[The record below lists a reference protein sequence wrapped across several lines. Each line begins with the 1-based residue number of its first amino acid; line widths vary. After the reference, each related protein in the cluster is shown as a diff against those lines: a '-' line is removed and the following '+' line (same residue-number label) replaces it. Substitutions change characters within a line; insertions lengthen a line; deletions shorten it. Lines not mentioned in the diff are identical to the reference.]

1 LKIAQIGEE
10 DGCLNYIIERY
21 SLGFQNGCNV
31 IEHAPGLGGGVA
43 GDNLTGFWIERD
55 LTRAIDCRS
64 NTHRLRVG
72 ADGGRRLARGNDL
85 LHAASLA
92 GTHGM
97 TNGGISSIL
106 NSDMVSWILKKI
118 LGSKNQRELKRLMP
132 IVRRINEFDEQLK
145 SLSDDALRA
154 KTAVWKEELAKIP
167 DLEDQWRKL
176 DEILP
181 EAFAVVRNAARRLKD
196 RQGSFTVCDQ
206 PMTWDMVHFDV
217 QLLGGIILHR
227 GRIAEMATG
236 EGKTLVATLP
246 LYLNALTGRG
256 AHLVTVN
263 DYLARR
269 DAEWMG
275 QLYDFLGLT
284 VGCIQHDQEPDVR
297 REQYGMD
304 ITYGTNSEFGFDY
317 LRDNGMATTREQQV
331 QRGYHYAI
339 VDEVDSILIDEA
351 RTPLIISGPA
361 TISTHQYDKWKP
373 LIEQLVR
380 KQNMLCNRLA
390 SEAIEKFEQG
400 DVEKGGLLMFRVKLG
415 QPRNKQLLRLMEDP
429 EKRRAIDK
437 AELSFYQDTRKEE
450 LFALKE
456 ELFFTIDEKSNE
468 ADLSEQGRNFLN
480 PDDPNAFVLPDLIN
494 EFTEIDLNPDLSDE
508 EKERAK
514 TERQQI
520 CDAQAE
526 RIHNISQL
534 LRAYCLFEKDVQYV
548 IEENKVVIVDEFTG
562 RKMPG
567 RRWSDGLHQAV
578 EAKEGVQIDR
588 ETQTLAT
595 ITIQNYF
602 RLYQKL
608 AGMTGTAETEAAEFH
623 DIYKL
628 DVNVIPTNRPV
639 ARKDYNDRIYKTR
652 REKYN
657 SVINEIRE
665 CHNKQQPVLVGTVS
679 VEASELLGR
688 MLKREK
694 IPHNVLNAK
703 FHMQEA
709 EIVARA
715 GQPGTVTIS
724 TNMAGRGTDIK
735 LGERVPESG
744 GLMVIGTERHEARRI
759 DRQLRGRCARQ
770 GDPGSSRFYVSFEDD
785 LMRNFGAADRMTK
798 IMERFGLEEGQELEH
813 RWLNKSVETAQKRVE
828 QRNYLIRKRTLDF
841 DDVMN
846 NQREVVYTYRNETID
861 SEEPRVLIYEVIDE
875 AVPAKV
881 KEYLDVDE
889 PNYAGLIHWVNTTFP
904 LGLTKEKAQ
913 FETRTVEDNARFLI
927 EKIKN
932 AYERKSSHEET
943 TAVKSLERYIILNA
957 IDRLWQEHLYA
968 MDALRE
974 GVYLRGYAQKDPL
987 IEYKTEAYDMFVE
1000 LMANIKNEVL
1010 NNLFRSTS
1018 NLQAFENFLATLP
1031 QFLLREHAPTA
1042 PTADA
1047 LARGRQLQPV
1057 GATAAVGGEGDGA
1070 GEMTLDL
1077 PIRRSIPKVGRNEP
1091 CPCGSGKKY
1100 KNCCGRVA

>member
-1 LKIAQIGEE
+1 M
-10 DGCLNYIIERY
+10 
-21 SLGFQNGCNV
+21 
-31 IEHAPGLGGGVA
+31 
-43 GDNLTGFWIERD
+43 
-55 LTRAIDCRS
+55 
-64 NTHRLRVG
+64 VG
-72 ADGGRRLARGNDL
+72 
-85 LHAASLA
+85 
-92 GTHGM
+92 
-97 TNGGISSIL
+97 
-106 NSDMVSWILKKI
+106 WILKKI
-118 LGSKNQRELKRLMP
+118 LGSKNQREIRRMTP
-132 IVRRINEFDEQLK
+132 MVRQINELEQQFQ
-145 SLSDDALRA
+145 SFSDDELRGM
-154 KTAVWKEELAKIP
+154 TASWAEEISKIP
-167 DLEDQWRKL
+167 DLQEQWKKL

-181 EAFAVVRNAARRLKD
+181 EAFALVKNAARRLMD
-196 RQGSFTVCDQ
+196 RGHTFTVCDQ
-206 PMTWDMVHFDV
+206 PMVWDMVHFDV
-217 QLLGGIILHR
+217 QLIGGMVLHR
-227 GRIAEMATG
+227 GKISEMATG

-275 QLYDFLGLT
+275 QLYNFLGLT
-284 VGCIQHDQEPDVR
+284 VGCIQHDQEPSVR
-297 REQYGMD
+297 RQQYACD

-331 QRGYHYAI
+331 QRGYNYAI

-373 LIEQLVR
+373 LVEQLVR
-380 KQNMLCNRLA
+380 KETMLCNRIA
-390 SEAIEKFEQG
+390 TDAKEAFDAGNLEE
-400 DVEKGGLLMFRVKLG
+400 GGLLMFKVKLG
-415 QPRNKQLLRLMEDP
+415 QPRNKQLLRMMEDP
-429 EKRRAIDK
+429 EKRKAIDK
-437 AELSFYQDTRKEE
+437 AELSFYGDTRKEE

-456 ELFFTIDEKSNE
+456 ELFFTIDEKSQE
-468 ADLSEQGRNFLN
+468 ADLSEQGRSFMN
-480 PDDPNAFVLPDLIN
+480 PDDPNAFVLPDLIS
-494 EFTEIDLNPDLSDE
+494 EFTEIDLDQALGSEDK
-508 EKERAK
+508 EKQK
-514 TERQQI
+514 TQRQQH

-548 IEENKVVIVDEFTG
+548 VEENKVVIVDEYTG

-608 AGMTGTAETEAAEFH
+608 AGMTGTAETEANEFH

-628 DVNVIPTNRPV
+628 DVAVIPTNRPV
-639 ARKDYNDRIYKTR
+639 ARKDSNDRIYKTR

-657 SVINEIRE
+657 AVINEIKE
-665 CHNKQQPVLVGTVS
+665 CHARAQPVLVGTVS
-679 VEASELLGR
+679 VEASELLSR

-735 LGERVPESG
+735 LGPGVTELG
-744 GLMVIGTERHEARRI
+744 GLMVVGTERHEARRI

-770 GDPGSSRFYVSFEDD
+770 GDPGASRFFVSFEDD

-813 RWLNKSVETAQKRVE
+813 RWLNKSVETAQKREE

-846 NQREVVYTYRNETID
+846 MQREVVYTWRNEVID
-861 SEEPRVLIYEVIDE
+861 SEEPRTHIYEVIDE
-875 AVPAKV
+875 TVPARV
-881 KEYLDVDE
+881 KEYLTGEE
-889 PNYAGLIHWVNTTFP
+889 PNYTGLIHWVNTTFP
-904 LGLTKEKAQ
+904 LGLTKEKAE
-913 FETRTVEDNARFLI
+913 FETRNAEENTKFLI

-932 AYERKSSHEET
+932 AYERKSSHEEP

-987 IEYKTEAYDMFVE
+987 IEYKTEAYEMFVD

-1010 NNLFRSTS
+1010 HNLFRSTS
-1018 NLQAFENFLATLP
+1018 NLQAFETFLSTLP
-1031 QFLLREHAPTA
+1031 QFLMREQAPTA
-1042 PTADA
+1042 PTAA
-1047 LARGRQLQPV
+1047 GPVPGRRPERVGSPVSGNGELADEN
-1057 GATAAVGGEGDGA
+1057 GAEVK
-1070 GEMTLDL
+1070 LDL
-1077 PIRRSIPKVGRNEP
+1077 APVRRELPKVGRNEP

-1100 KNCCGRVA
+1100 KNCCGRTA

>member
-1 LKIAQIGEE
+1 M
-10 DGCLNYIIERY
+10 
-21 SLGFQNGCNV
+21 
-31 IEHAPGLGGGVA
+31 
-43 GDNLTGFWIERD
+43 
-55 LTRAIDCRS
+55 
-64 NTHRLRVG
+64 VG
-72 ADGGRRLARGNDL
+72 
-85 LHAASLA
+85 
-92 GTHGM
+92 
-97 TNGGISSIL
+97 
-106 NSDMVSWILKKI
+106 WILKKI
-118 LGSKNQRELKRLMP
+118 VGSKNQRELRRLAP
-132 IVRRINEFDEQLK
+132 VVRRINEFDEQFK

-154 KTAVWKEELAKIP
+154 KTAGWKDELSKISDP
-167 DLEDQWRKL
+167 DEQWNRL
-176 DEILP
+176 NEILP
-181 EAFAVVRNAARRLKD
+181 EAFAVVKNAARRLKE
-196 RQGSFTVCDQ
+196 RRHSFNVVEQ

-217 QLLGGIILHR
+217 QLVGGMVLHR

-256 AHLVTVN
+256 SHLVTVN

-275 QLYDFLGLT
+275 ALYNFLGLT

-297 REQYGMD
+297 RQQYACD

-380 KQNMLCNRLA
+380 KQTMLCNRVA
-390 SEAIEKFEQG
+390 SEATEKFEQG
-400 DVEKGGLLMFRVKLG
+400 DIETAGRLMFKVKLG
-415 QPRNKQLLRLMEDP
+415 QPRNKQLLRMMEDP
-429 EKRRAIDK
+429 DKRRAIDK
-437 AELSFYQDTRKEE
+437 AELSFYTDTRKEE
-450 LFALKE
+450 LFLLKE

-468 ADLSEQGRNFLN
+468 SDLSEQGRSFLN
-480 PDDPNAFVLPDLIN
+480 PDDPNAFVLPDLIS
-494 EFTEIDLNPDLSDE
+494 EFTEIDLDPNLPDE
-508 EKERAK
+508 EKDKKK
-514 TERQQI
+514 TERQQH
-520 CDAQAE
+520 CDEQAE
-526 RIHNISQL
+526 RIHNISNL
-534 LRAYCLFEKDVQYV
+534 LRAYCVFDKDVQYV
-548 IEENKVVIVDEFTG
+548 VEENKVVIVDEFTG

-639 ARKDYNDRIYKTR
+639 ARKDHNDRIYKTR

-657 SVINEIRE
+657 AVINEIRD
-665 CHNKQQPVLVGTVS
+665 HHTKQQPVLVGTVS
-679 VEASELLGR
+679 VEASELLSR

-709 EIVARA
+709 EIVMRA

-735 LGERVPESG
+735 LGPGVPENG
-744 GLMVIGTERHEARRI
+744 GLFVLGTERHEARRI

-770 GDPGSSRFYVSFEDD
+770 GDPGGSRFYVSFEDD

-846 NQREVVYTYRNETID
+846 MQREVVYTYRNEVID
-861 SEEPRVLIYEVIDE
+861 SEEPRTLIYEVIDE
-875 AVPAKV
+875 AVPAKL
-881 KEYLDVDE
+881 KEYLEGDE
-889 PNYAGLIHWVNTTFP
+889 PNYSGLIHWVNTTFP

-913 FETRTVEDNARFLI
+913 FETRNVDENSQFLI
-927 EKIKN
+927 GKIKE
-932 AYERKSSHEET
+932 AYERKSSHEEP
-943 TAVKSLERYIILNA
+943 TAVNSLERYIILNA

-987 IEYKTEAYDMFVE
+987 IEYKTEAYDMFVD

-1010 NNLFRSTS
+1010 HNLFRSTS
-1018 NLQAFENFLATLP
+1018 NLQAFENFLASLP
-1031 QFLLREHAPTA
+1031 QFLLREDAPTA
-1042 PTADA
+1042 PTANA
-1047 LARGRQLQPV
+1047 PVRARQPQPV
-1057 GATAAVGGEGDGA
+1057 GAMAGVAMDGDGA
-1070 GEMTLDL
+1070 GEGSIDL
-1077 PIRRSIPKVGRNEP
+1077 PVRRSLPKVGRNEP

-1100 KNCCGRVA
+1100 KNCCGRTA

>member
-1 LKIAQIGEE
+1 
-10 DGCLNYIIERY
+10 
-21 SLGFQNGCNV
+21 
-31 IEHAPGLGGGVA
+31 
-43 GDNLTGFWIERD
+43 
-55 LTRAIDCRS
+55 
-64 NTHRLRVG
+64 
-72 ADGGRRLARGNDL
+72 
-85 LHAASLA
+85 
-92 GTHGM
+92 
-97 TNGGISSIL
+97 
-106 NSDMVSWILKKI
+106 MVSWILKKI
-118 LGSKNQRELKRLMP
+118 LGSKNQREIRRLHP
-132 IVRRINEFDEQLK
+132 IVRSINAFDEEFK
-145 SLSDDALRA
+145 ALSDDDLRA
-154 KTAVWKEELAKIP
+154 KTAAWNAELSAI
-167 DLEDQWRKL
+167 EDPAALAGRL

-181 EAFAVVRNAARRLKD
+181 EAFAVVKNAARRLTE
-196 RQGSFTVCDQ
+196 RQETFTVCDQ
-206 PMTWDMVHFDV
+206 PMTWNMVHFDV
-217 QLLGGIILHR
+217 QLIGGIVLHR

-246 LYLNALTGRG
+246 LYLNALAGRG

-275 QLYDFLGLT
+275 ALYSFLGLSC
-284 VGCIQHDQEPDVR
+284 GCIQHDQPPDLR
-297 REQYGMD
+297 REQYAMD

-361 TISTHQYDKWKP
+361 TVSTHQYDRLKP
-373 LIEQLVR
+373 LVDQLVK

-390 SEAIEKFEQG
+390 SEAKEAF
-400 DVEKGGLLMFRVKLG
+400 EKGDSETGGVLMFKVKLG
-415 QPRNKQLLRLMEDP
+415 QPRNKQLLRMMEDP
-429 EKRRAIDK
+429 EKRKAIDK

-456 ELFFTIDEKSNE
+456 ELFFTMDEKSHE
-468 ADLSEQGRNFLN
+468 ADLSEKGRAFLN
-480 PDDPNAFVLPDLIN
+480 PDDPNSFVLPDLIS
-494 EFTEIDLNPDLSDE
+494 EFTDIDLNRTLSDE
-508 EKERAK
+508 EKDRMKNA
-514 TERQQI
+514 RQEQ
-520 CDAQAE
+520 CDKQAE
-526 RIHNISQL
+526 QIHNISQL
-534 LRAYCLFEKDVQYV
+534 LRAYCLFEKDVAYV
-548 IEENKVVIVDEFTG
+548 VEENKVVIVDEYTG

-602 RLYQKL
+602 RLYHKL
-608 AGMTGTAETEAAEFH
+608 AGMTGTAETEANEFH

-628 DVNVIPTNRPV
+628 DVAVIPTNRPV
-639 ARKDYNDRIYKTR
+639 ARTDANDRIYKTR

-657 SVINEIRE
+657 AVINEIKER
-665 CHNKQQPVLVGTVS
+665 HAVSQPVLVGTVS
-679 VEASELLGR
+679 VEASELLSR

-703 FHMQEA
+703 YHRQEA
-709 EIVARA
+709 EIVQRA

-735 LGERVPESG
+735 LGPGVPEKG
-744 GLMVIGTERHEARRI
+744 GLYVIGTERHESRRI

-770 GDPGSSRFYVSFEDD
+770 GDPGGTRFYVSFEDD

-813 RWLNKSVETAQKRVE
+813 RWLNRSVETAQKRVE
-828 QRNYLIRKRTLDF
+828 QRNYLARKRTLDF

-846 NQREVVYTYRNETID
+846 NQREVVYTYRNEVID
-861 SEEPRVLIYEVIDE
+861 TEDPHKLVYEVIDE

-881 KEYLDVDE
+881 QEYLGTGAPSEE
-889 PNYAGLIHWVNTTFP
+889 PNYAGLLHWINTTFP

-913 FETRTVEDNARFLI
+913 FDTRTPAENAQFLI
-927 EKIKN
+927 GKIKE
-932 AYERKSSHEET
+932 AYERKSSHEEPA
-943 TAVKSLERYIILNA
+943 AVKSLERYIILNA

-987 IEYKTEAYDMFVE
+987 IEYKTEAYEMFVD
-1000 LMANIKNEVL
+1000 LMASIKNEVL
-1010 NNLFRSTS
+1010 HNLFRSTS
-1018 NLQAFENFLATLP
+1018 NLQAFETFLSTLP
-1031 QFLLREHAPTA
+1031 QFLMREQAPTA
-1042 PTADA
+1042 PTANGPLPGRRPESIGA
-1047 LARGRQLQPV
+1047 PMGGNGEANENGAEVKLELAPV
-1057 GATAAVGGEGDGA
+1057 RR
-1070 GEMTLDL
+1070 EM
-1077 PIRRSIPKVGRNEP
+1077 PKVGRNEP

>member
-1 LKIAQIGEE
+1 
-10 DGCLNYIIERY
+10 
-21 SLGFQNGCNV
+21 
-31 IEHAPGLGGGVA
+31 
-43 GDNLTGFWIERD
+43 
-55 LTRAIDCRS
+55 
-64 NTHRLRVG
+64 
-72 ADGGRRLARGNDL
+72 
-85 LHAASLA
+85 
-92 GTHGM
+92 
-97 TNGGISSIL
+97 
-106 NSDMVSWILKKI
+106 MVSWILKKI
-118 LGSKNQRELKRLMP
+118 LGSKNQRELRRLAP
-132 IVRRINEFDEQLK
+132 LVRRINEFDEQFK
-145 SLSDDALRA
+145 SLSDDELRA
-154 KTAVWKEELAKIP
+154 KTAAWKEEVSNVP
-167 DLEDQWRKL
+167 ELEAQWKRL

-181 EAFAVVRNAARRLKD
+181 EAFAVVKNAARRLKD
-196 RQGSFTVCDQ
+196 RHHTFTVCDQ

-217 QLLGGIILHR
+217 QLLGGIVLHR

-275 QLYDFLGLT
+275 QLYAFLGLS

-297 REQYGMD
+297 RQQYACD

-351 RTPLIISGPA
+351 RTPLIISGPT

-380 KQNMLCNRLA
+380 KQTMLCNRLA
-390 SEAIEKFEQG
+390 AEAIERFEQG
-400 DVEKGGLLMFRVKLG
+400 DTETGGRLMFKVKLG
-415 QPRNKQLLRLMEDP
+415 QPRNKQLLRMMEDP

-450 LFALKE
+450 LFRLKE

-468 ADLSEQGRNFLN
+468 ADLSEQGRVFLN

-494 EFTEIDLNPDLSDE
+494 EFTEIDLDPSLPDE
-508 EKERAK
+508 EKDKKKA
-514 TERQQI
+514 ERQQH
-520 CDAQAE
+520 CDEQAE
-526 RIHNISQL
+526 RIHNISTL
-534 LRAYCLFEKDVQYV
+534 LRAYCVFEKDVQYV
-548 IEENKVVIVDEFTG
+548 VEENKVVIVDEFTG

-628 DVNVIPTNRPV
+628 DVNMIPTNRPV
-639 ARKDYNDRIYKTR
+639 RRTDHNDRIYKTR

-657 SVINEIRE
+657 AVIKEIKE
-665 CHNKQQPVLVGTVS
+665 AHAKTQPVLVGTVS
-679 VEASELLGR
+679 VEASELLSR

-735 LGERVPESG
+735 LGPGVPELG
-744 GLMVIGTERHEARRI
+744 GLHVLGTERHEARRI

-770 GDPGSSRFYVSFEDD
+770 GDPGSSHFFISLEDD
-785 LMRNFGAADRMTK
+785 LMRLFGSDRIVK
-798 IMERFGLEEGQELEH
+798 VMEKVGLEEGQELTH
-813 RWLNKSVETAQKRVE
+813 PLLNRSIETAQKRVE
-828 QRNYLIRKRTLDF
+828 QHNFQIRKRTLEY

-846 NQREVVYTYRNETID
+846 KQREVIYGFRNEIIHA
-861 SEEPRVLIYEVIDE
+861 E
-875 AVPAKV
+875 
-881 KEYLDVDE
+881 DV
-889 PNYAGLIHWVNTTFP
+889 
-904 LGLTKEKAQ
+904 Q
-913 FETRTVEDNARFLI
+913 
-927 EKIKN
+927 
-932 AYERKSSHEET
+932 
-943 TAVKSLERYIILNA
+943 
-957 IDRLWQEHLYA
+957 DRL
-968 MDALRE
+968 MDIME
-974 GVYLRGYAQKDPL
+974 EVVIQKVEEFSARD
-987 IEYKTEAYDMFVE
+987 TE
-1000 LMANIKNEVL
+1000 
-1010 NNLFRSTS
+1010 
-1018 NLQAFENFLATLP
+1018 
-1031 QFLLREHAPTA
+1031 
-1042 PTADA
+1042 
-1047 LARGRQLQPV
+1047 V
-1057 GATAAVGGEGDGA
+1057 GE
-1070 GEMTLDL
+1070 
-1077 PIRRSIPKVGRNEP
+1077 
-1091 CPCGSGKKY
+1091 
-1100 KNCCGRVA
+1100 

>member
-1 LKIAQIGEE
+1 M
-10 DGCLNYIIERY
+10 
-21 SLGFQNGCNV
+21 
-31 IEHAPGLGGGVA
+31 
-43 GDNLTGFWIERD
+43 
-55 LTRAIDCRS
+55 
-64 NTHRLRVG
+64 VG
-72 ADGGRRLARGNDL
+72 
-85 LHAASLA
+85 
-92 GTHGM
+92 
-97 TNGGISSIL
+97 
-106 NSDMVSWILKKI
+106 WILKKI
-118 LGSKNQRELKRLMP
+118 VGSKNQRELRRLAPM
-132 IVRRINEFDEQLK
+132 VRRINEFDEQFK

-154 KTAVWKEELAKIP
+154 KTAAWKDELAKISDP
-167 DLEDQWRKL
+167 EEQWNRL
-176 DEILP
+176 NEILP
-181 EAFAVVRNAARRLKD
+181 EAFATVKNAARRLKE
-196 RQGSFTVCDQ
+196 RRHSFSVVEQ

-217 QLLGGIILHR
+217 QLVGGMVLHR

-256 AHLVTVN
+256 THLVTVN

-275 QLYDFLGLT
+275 ALYNFLGLT

-297 REQYGMD
+297 RQQYACD

-380 KQNMLCNRLA
+380 K
-390 SEAIEKFEQG
+390 FEQG
-400 DVEKGGLLMFRVKLG
+400 DVETGGRFMFKVKLG
-415 QPRNKQLLRLMEDP
+415 QPRNKQLLRMMEDP
-429 EKRRAIDK
+429 DKRRAIDK
-437 AELSFYQDTRKEE
+437 AELSFYTDTRKEE

-468 ADLSEQGRNFLN
+468 ADLSEQGRAFLN
-480 PDDPNAFVLPDLIN
+480 PDDPNAFVLPDLIS
-494 EFTEIDLNPDLSDE
+494 EFTEIDLDETLSDE
-508 EKERAK
+508 EKDK
-514 TERQQI
+514 KKSERQQH
-520 CDAQAE
+520 CDEQAE
-526 RIHNISQL
+526 RIHNISNL
-534 LRAYCLFEKDVQYV
+534 LRAYCVFDKDVQYV
-548 IEENKVVIVDEFTG
+548 VEENKVVIVDEFTG

-639 ARKDYNDRIYKTR
+639 ARKDHNDRIYKTR

-657 SVINEIRE
+657 AVINEIRE
-665 CHNKQQPVLVGTVS
+665 HHTKQQPVLVGTVS
-679 VEASELLGR
+679 VEASELLSR

-709 EIVARA
+709 EIVMRA

-735 LGERVPESG
+735 LGPGVPELG
-744 GLMVIGTERHEARRI
+744 GLFVLGTERHEARRI

-770 GDPGSSRFYVSFEDD
+770 GDPGGSRFYVSFEDD

-846 NQREVVYTYRNETID
+846 MQREVVYTYRNEVID
-861 SEEPRVLIYEVIDE
+861 SEEPRKLIYEVIDE
-875 AVPAKV
+875 AVPAKL
-881 KEYLDVDE
+881 KEYLEVDE
-889 PNYAGLIHWVNTTFP
+889 PNYSGLIHWVNTTFP

-913 FETRTVEDNARFLI
+913 FDTRSVDENAQFLI
-927 EKIKN
+927 TRIKE
-932 AYERKSSHEET
+932 AYERKSSHEEP

-1010 NNLFRSTS
+1010 HNLFRSTS
-1018 NLQAFENFLATLP
+1018 NLQAFENFLASLP
-1031 QFLLREHAPTA
+1031 QFLLREDAPTA
-1042 PTADA
+1042 PTANA
-1047 LARGRQLQPV
+1047 PVRARQPQPV
-1057 GATAAVGGEGDGA
+1057 GAMAGVAMDGDGA
-1070 GEMTLDL
+1070 GEMSIDL
-1077 PIRRSIPKVGRNEP
+1077 PVRRSLPKVGRNEP

-1100 KNCCGRVA
+1100 KNCCGRTA

>member
-1 LKIAQIGEE
+1 M
-10 DGCLNYIIERY
+10 
-21 SLGFQNGCNV
+21 
-31 IEHAPGLGGGVA
+31 
-43 GDNLTGFWIERD
+43 
-55 LTRAIDCRS
+55 
-64 NTHRLRVG
+64 VG
-72 ADGGRRLARGNDL
+72 
-85 LHAASLA
+85 
-92 GTHGM
+92 
-97 TNGGISSIL
+97 
-106 NSDMVSWILKKI
+106 WILKKI
-118 LGSKNQRELKRLMP
+118 LGSKNQRELKRMAP
-132 IVRRINEFDEQLK
+132 TVRHINELEEKFQ
-145 SLSDDALRA
+145 SFTDDQLRA
-154 KTAVWKEELAKIP
+154 LTATWKEEFSKIT
-167 DLEDQWRKL
+167 DLEEQWKRL

-181 EAFAVVRNAARRLKD
+181 EAFAVVKNAARRLND
-196 RQGSFTVCDQ
+196 RKHSFTVCDQ
-206 PMTWDMVHFDV
+206 PMVWNMVHFDV
-217 QLLGGIILHR
+217 QLVGGMVLHR

-275 QLYDFLGLT
+275 QLYTFLGLT
-284 VGCIQHDQEPDVR
+284 VGCIQHDQTPDVR
-297 REQYGMD
+297 REQYAMD

-373 LIEQLVR
+373 LVEQLVR
-380 KQNMLCNRLA
+380 KQNMLCNRVA
-390 SEAIEKFEQG
+390 SEAKEAFDKNEVEQ
-400 DVEKGGLLMFRVKLG
+400 GGLLMFKVKLG
-415 QPRNKQLLRLMEDP
+415 QPRNKQLLRMMEDP

-468 ADLSEQGRNFLN
+468 SDLSEQGRAFLN
-480 PDDPNAFVLPDLIN
+480 PDDPNSFVLPDLIN
-494 EFTEIDLNPDLSDE
+494 EFTEIDLDPSLPPE
-508 EKERAK
+508 EKDRRK
-514 TERQQI
+514 SERQQH

-639 ARKDYNDRIYKTR
+639 ARKDHNDRIYKTR

-657 SVINEIRE
+657 SVINEIKE
-665 CHNKQQPVLVGTVS
+665 KHGKQQPVLVGTVS
-679 VEASELLGR
+679 VEASELLSR

-735 LGERVPESG
+735 LGEAVADRG
-744 GLMVIGTERHEARRI
+744 GLYVIGTERHESRRI

-770 GDPGSSRFYVSFEDD
+770 GDPGASRFYVSFEDD
-785 LMRNFGAADRMTK
+785 LMRNFGAADRMTR

-813 RWLNKSVETAQKRVE
+813 PWLNKSVETAQKRVE
-828 QRNYLIRKRTLDF
+828 QRNYLARKRTLDF

-846 NQREVVYTYRNETID
+846 NQREVVYGYRNEVID
-861 SEEPRVLIYEVIDE
+861 SEEPRALIYEVIDE
-875 AVPAKV
+875 AVPVKV
-881 KEYLDVDE
+881 KEYAEAEE
-889 PNYAGLIHWVNTTFP
+889 PNYQGLINWVNTTFP
-904 LGLTKEKAQ
+904 LGLTKEKSQ
-913 FETRTVEDNARFLI
+913 FETRTVEENTRFLV
-927 EKIKN
+927 EKIKD
-932 AYERKSSHEET
+932 AYERKSSHEEPS
-943 TAVKSLERYIILNA
+943 AVKSLERYIILNA

-1010 NNLFRSTS
+1010 HNLFRSTS

-1031 QFLLREHAPTA
+1031 QFLLREHAPTS
-1042 PTADA
+1042 PSTAA
-1047 LARGRQLQPV
+1047 SRARQPQPV
-1057 GATAAVGGEGDGA
+1057 GAVAAGGDNGDGA
-1070 GEMTLDL
+1070 GEVMLDL
-1077 PIRRSIPKVGRNEP
+1077 PVRRGLPKVGRNEP

>member
-1 LKIAQIGEE
+1 M
-10 DGCLNYIIERY
+10 
-21 SLGFQNGCNV
+21 
-31 IEHAPGLGGGVA
+31 
-43 GDNLTGFWIERD
+43 
-55 LTRAIDCRS
+55 
-64 NTHRLRVG
+64 VG
-72 ADGGRRLARGNDL
+72 
-85 LHAASLA
+85 
-92 GTHGM
+92 
-97 TNGGISSIL
+97 
-106 NSDMVSWILKKI
+106 WILKKI
-118 LGSKNQRELKRLMP
+118 VGSKNQRELRRLAPM
-132 IVRRINEFDEQLK
+132 VRRINEFDEQFK

-154 KTAVWKEELAKIP
+154 KTAAWKDELAKTSDP
-167 DLEDQWRKL
+167 EEQWRRL

-181 EAFAVVRNAARRLKD
+181 EAFAAVKNAARRLKE
-196 RQGSFTVCDQ
+196 RRHSFTVCDQ

-217 QLLGGIILHR
+217 QLVGGMVLHR

-236 EGKTLVATLP
+236 EGKTLVATLS

-275 QLYDFLGLT
+275 ALYNFLGLT

-297 REQYGMD
+297 RQQYACD

-400 DVEKGGLLMFRVKLG
+400 EVETGGRLMFKVKLG
-415 QPRNKQLLRLMEDP
+415 QPRNKQLLRMMEDP

-494 EFTEIDLNPDLSDE
+494 EFTEIDLDSSLPQE
-508 EKERAK
+508 EKDKKKA
-514 TERQQI
+514 ERQQH

-548 IEENKVVIVDEFTG
+548 IEDNKVVIVDEFTG

-639 ARKDYNDRIYKTR
+639 RRTDHNDRIYKTR

-657 SVINEIRE
+657 AVIKEIKGA
-665 CHNKQQPVLVGTVS
+665 HAKTQPVLVGSVS
-679 VEASELLGR
+679 VEASELISR

-715 GQPGTVTIS
+715 GQPGSVTIS

-735 LGERVPESG
+735 LGSG
-744 GLMVIGTERHEARRI
+744 VTELGGVMVIGTERHEARRI

-770 GDPGSSRFYVSFEDD
+770 GDPGASRFYVSFEDD
-785 LMRNFGAADRMTK
+785 LMRNFGAADRMTR

-846 NQREVVYTYRNETID
+846 MQREVVYTYRNETID
-861 SEEPRVLIYEVIDE
+861 SEEPRTLIYEVIDE

-881 KEYLDVDE
+881 KEYLAAERDEE
-889 PNYAGLIHWVNTTFP
+889 PNYTGLLHWVNTTFP

-913 FETRTVEDNARFLI
+913 FETRAVDENAQFLI
-927 EKIKN
+927 GKIKE
-932 AYERKSSHEET
+932 AYERKSSHEEA

-1031 QFLLREHAPTA
+1031 QFLMREHAPTA
-1042 PTADA
+1042 PTASADA
-1047 LARGRQLQPV
+1047 RMRQPV
-1057 GATAAVGGEGDGA
+1057 GAMAGVAAGDGDGA
-1070 GEMTLDL
+1070 GEVSIDL
-1077 PIRRSIPKVGRNEP
+1077 PVRRSIPKVGRNEP

-1100 KNCCGRVA
+1100 KNCCGRTA

>member
-1 LKIAQIGEE
+1 M
-10 DGCLNYIIERY
+10 
-21 SLGFQNGCNV
+21 
-31 IEHAPGLGGGVA
+31 
-43 GDNLTGFWIERD
+43 
-55 LTRAIDCRS
+55 
-64 NTHRLRVG
+64 VG
-72 ADGGRRLARGNDL
+72 
-85 LHAASLA
+85 
-92 GTHGM
+92 
-97 TNGGISSIL
+97 
-106 NSDMVSWILKKI
+106 WILKKI

-132 IVRRINEFDEQLK
+132 IVHRTNEFDERFK
-145 SLSDDALRA
+145 SLSDEALRA
-154 KTAVWKEELAKIP
+154 KTAIWKEELAQIP
-167 DLEDQWRKL
+167 ELEDQRKRL

-181 EAFAVVRNAARRLKD
+181 EAFAVVKNAARRLKD
-196 RQGSFTVCDQ
+196 RQDTFTVCDQ
-206 PMTWDMVHFDV
+206 PMKWDMVHFDV
-217 QLLGGIILHR
+217 QLLGGVVLHR

-256 AHLVTVN
+256 VHLVTVN

-275 QLYDFLGLT
+275 RLYDFLGLT
-284 VGCIQHDQEPDVR
+284 VGCIQHDQEPDFR
-297 REQYGMD
+297 REQYAMD

-331 QRGYHYAI
+331 QRGYYYAI

-351 RTPLIISGPA
+351 RTPLIVSGPA

-390 SEAIEKFEQG
+390 SEALEKFEQG
-400 DVEKGGLLMFRVKLG
+400 DVETGGRLMFKVKLG
-415 QPRNKQLLRLMEDP
+415 QPRNKQLLRMMEDP
-429 EKRRAIDK
+429 DKRRAVDK

-468 ADLSEQGRNFLN
+468 SDLSEQGRNFLN

-494 EFTEIDLNPDLSDE
+494 EFTEIDLDPSLSQE
-508 EKERAK
+508 EKDKRKA
-514 TERQQI
+514 ERQQH

-639 ARKDYNDRIYKTR
+639 ARKDHNDRIYKTR
-652 REKYN
+652 REKY
-657 SVINEIRE
+657 SAVINEIRD
-665 CHNKQQPVLVGTVS
+665 CHTREQPVLVGTVS
-679 VEASELLGR
+679 VEASELLSR

-709 EIVARA
+709 EIVSRA

-735 LGERVPESG
+735 LGASVADRG
-744 GLMVIGTERHEARRI
+744 GLFVIGTERHEARRI

-785 LMRNFGAADRMTK
+785 LMRNFGAADRMTR

-846 NQREVVYTYRNETID
+846 MQREVVYTYRNETIE
-861 SEEPRVLIYEVIDE
+861 SEEPRALIYEVIDE

-881 KEYLDVDE
+881 QEYLAAERDEE
-889 PNYAGLIHWVNTTFP
+889 PNYTGFLNWVNTTFP

-913 FETRTVEDNARFLI
+913 FETRTVDENAQFLI
-927 EKIKN
+927 GKIKD
-932 AYERKSSHEET
+932 AYERKSSHEEPA
-943 TAVKSLERYIILNA
+943 AVKSLERYIILNA

-1010 NNLFRSTS
+1010 HNLFRSTS

-1031 QFLLREHAPTA
+1031 QFLLREHAPAA
-1042 PTADA
+1042 PTANA
-1047 LARGRQLQPV
+1047 PARGRQLQPV
-1057 GATAAVGGEGDGA
+1057 GAMAAVAGDGDGA

>member
-1 LKIAQIGEE
+1 M
-10 DGCLNYIIERY
+10 
-21 SLGFQNGCNV
+21 
-31 IEHAPGLGGGVA
+31 
-43 GDNLTGFWIERD
+43 
-55 LTRAIDCRS
+55 
-64 NTHRLRVG
+64 VG
-72 ADGGRRLARGNDL
+72 
-85 LHAASLA
+85 
-92 GTHGM
+92 
-97 TNGGISSIL
+97 
-106 NSDMVSWILKKI
+106 WILRKI
-118 LGSKNQRELKRLMP
+118 VGSKNQREVKRLAP
-132 IVRRINEFDEQLK
+132 IVRHINEIEATLQNR
-145 SLSDDALRA
+145 SDDDLRNM
-154 KTAVWKEELAKIP
+154 TAAWKSELSNMTSPEE
-167 DLEDQWRKL
+167 QWKRL
-176 DEILP
+176 NEILP
-181 EAFAVVRNAARRLKD
+181 EAFAVVKNAARRLTE
-196 RQGSFTVCDQ
+196 RQVSFTVSEQ
-206 PMTWDMVHFDV
+206 PMSWNMIHFDV
-217 QLLGGIILHR
+217 QLVGGVVLHR

-269 DAEWMG
+269 DGEWMG
-275 QLYDFLGLT
+275 QLYQFLGLT
-284 VGCIQHDQEPDVR
+284 VGIIQHDQPPDVR
-297 REQYGMD
+297 RQQYAMD

-331 QRGYHYAI
+331 QRGYHFAI

-361 TISTHQYDKWKP
+361 TVSTHQYDKWKP
-373 LIEQLVR
+373 LVEQLVR
-380 KQNMLCNRLA
+380 KQTMLVNRLA
-390 SEAIEKFEQG
+390 GEAKDVFEAGKIE
-400 DVEKGGLLMFRVKLG
+400 DGGLLMFKVKLG
-415 QPRNKQLLRLMEDP
+415 QPRNKQLLRMMEDP

-437 AELSFYQDTRKEE
+437 AELQFYTDSRKED

-456 ELFFTIDEKSNE
+456 ELFFTIDEKSQE
-468 ADLSEQGRNFLN
+468 ADLSEQGRAFMN
-480 PDDPNAFVLPDLIN
+480 PDDPNAFVLPDLIL
-494 EFTEIDLNPDLSDE
+494 EFTEVDLDPNLSQDE
-508 EKERAK
+508 KDKQKAD
-514 TERQQI
+514 RQQH
-520 CDAQAE
+520 CDAQGE

-548 IEENKVVIVDEFTG
+548 IEENKVVIVDEYTG

-639 ARKDYNDRIYKTR
+639 ARKDHNDRIYKTR

-657 SVINEIRE
+657 AVINEIRDRHAKE
-665 CHNKQQPVLVGTVS
+665 QPILVGTVS
-679 VEASELLGR
+679 VEASELLSR

-703 FHMQEA
+703 FHEQEA

-735 LGERVPESG
+735 LGQTVPERG
-744 GLMVIGTERHEARRI
+744 GLYVIGTERHESRRI

-785 LMRNFGAADRMTK
+785 LMRNFGAADRMTR

-828 QRNYLIRKRTLDF
+828 QRNYLQRKRTLDF

-846 NQREVVYTYRNETID
+846 NQREVVYGYRNEVID
-861 SEEPRVLIYEVIDE
+861 SEEPRALIYEVINE

-881 KEYLDVDE
+881 GDLVDDTDIDYG
-889 PNYAGLIHWVNTTFP
+889 PLINWVNTTFP
-904 LGLTKEKAQ
+904 LGLTRERAA
-913 FETRTVEDNARFLI
+913 FETRSIDENAQFLSAR
-927 EKIKN
+927 IKET
-932 AYERKSSHEET
+932 YERKSSHEEP
-943 TAVKSLERYIILNA
+943 TAVRSLERYIILNA

-974 GVYLRGYAQKDPL
+974 GVYLRSYAQKDPL

-1010 NNLFRSTS
+1010 HNLFRSTS
-1018 NLQAFENFLATLP
+1018 NLKAFEDFLGSLP
-1031 QFLLREHAPTA
+1031 QFLQREHGP
-1042 PTADA
+1042 
-1047 LARGRQLQPV
+1047 
-1057 GATAAVGGEGDGA
+1057 ATATATPDQTPDGDDDKSGKIS
-1070 GEMTLDL
+1070 LDL
-1077 PIRRSIPKVGRNEP
+1077 PQRRAMPKVGRNEP

-1100 KNCCGRVA
+1100 KNCCGRKA

>member
-1 LKIAQIGEE
+1 M
-10 DGCLNYIIERY
+10 
-21 SLGFQNGCNV
+21 
-31 IEHAPGLGGGVA
+31 
-43 GDNLTGFWIERD
+43 
-55 LTRAIDCRS
+55 
-64 NTHRLRVG
+64 VG
-72 ADGGRRLARGNDL
+72 
-85 LHAASLA
+85 
-92 GTHGM
+92 
-97 TNGGISSIL
+97 
-106 NSDMVSWILKKI
+106 WILKKI
-118 LGSKNQRELKRLMP
+118 LGSKNQRELKRLAP
-132 IVRRINEFDEQLK
+132 NVRRINELDEQFK
-145 SLSDDALRA
+145 SLSDEDLRA
-154 KTAVWKEELAKIP
+154 KTAAWKEELAKIP
-167 DLEDQWRKL
+167 DVREQWRKL

-181 EAFAVVRNAARRLKD
+181 EAFAVVKNAARRLKE
-196 RQGSFTVCDQ
+196 RQHSFTVCDQ

-217 QLLGGIILHR
+217 QLLGGIVLHR

-246 LYLNALTGRG
+246 LYLNALSGRG

-269 DAEWMG
+269 DQEWMG
-275 QLYDFLGLT
+275 QLYTFLGLT
-284 VGCIQHDQEPDVR
+284 VGCIQHDQPPNER
-297 REQYGMD
+297 RQEYACD

-317 LRDNGMATTREQQV
+317 LRDNGMATTREQMV

-361 TISTHQYDKWKP
+361 TVSTHQYDKWKP

-390 SEAIEKFEQG
+390 SESLEKFEQNEIENAG
-400 DVEKGGLLMFRVKLG
+400 RLMFKVKLG
-415 QPRNKQLLRLMEDP
+415 QPRNKQLLRMMEDP

-437 AELSFYQDTRKEE
+437 AELSFYTDSRKDE

-456 ELFFTIDEKSNE
+456 ELYFTIDEKSNE
-468 ADLSEQGRNFLN
+468 SDLSEQGRSFLN
-480 PDDPNAFVLPDLIN
+480 PDDPNAFVLPDLIS
-494 EFTEIDLNPDLSDE
+494 EYTEIDLDTSLSDE
-508 EKERAK
+508 EKAK
-514 TERQQI
+514 RKSERQEH
-520 CDAQAE
+520 CDTGAE

-548 IEENKVVIVDEFTG
+548 VEDNKVVIVDEFTG

-628 DVNVIPTNRPV
+628 DVNTIPTNRPV
-639 ARKDYNDRIYKTR
+639 ARKDSNDHIYKTR

-657 SVINEIRE
+657 AVIAEIKE
-665 CHNKQQPVLVGTVS
+665 AHAKQQPVLVGTVS

-703 FHMQEA
+703 YHMQEA
-709 EIVARA
+709 DIVSRA

-735 LGERVPESG
+735 LGSGVPDLG
-744 GLMVIGTERHEARRI
+744 GLHVIGTERHEARRI

-813 RWLNKSVETAQKRVE
+813 PWLNKSVETAQKRVE
-828 QRNYLIRKRTLDF
+828 ERNYLIRKHTLDY

-846 NQREVVYTYRNETID
+846 NQREVIYAWRNDVID
-861 SEEPRVLIYEVIDE
+861 SEDPRTLIYEVIDE
-875 AVPAKV
+875 AVPEKV
-881 KEYLDVDE
+881 KEYIDIDE
-889 PNYAGLIHWVNTTFP
+889 PNYTGLMHWVNTTFP

-913 FETRTVEDNARFLI
+913 FETRDDEGNGKFLI
-927 EKIKN
+927 EKIKE
-932 AYERKSSHEET
+932 AYERKSSHEEP
-943 TAVKSLERYIILNA
+943 TAVKGLERYIMLNA

-968 MDALRE
+968 IDALRE
-974 GVYLRGYAQKDPL
+974 GVGMRGRTAQKDPL
-987 IEYKTEAYDMFVE
+987 IEYKLEAFEMFSD

-1010 NNLFRSTS
+1010 HNLFRSTS
-1018 NLQAFENFLATLP
+1018 NLQAFENFLASLP
-1031 QFLLREHAPTA
+1031 QFLMREQQPPGSNISGRARQPQPAHAMA
-1042 PTADA
+1042 A
-1047 LARGRQLQPV
+1047 
-1057 GATAAVGGEGDGA
+1057 GAGENGEDGA
-1070 GEMTLDL
+1070 GELTVDL
-1077 PIRRSIPKVGRNEP
+1077 PVRRSLPKVGRNEL

>member
-1 LKIAQIGEE
+1 
-10 DGCLNYIIERY
+10 
-21 SLGFQNGCNV
+21 
-31 IEHAPGLGGGVA
+31 
-43 GDNLTGFWIERD
+43 
-55 LTRAIDCRS
+55 
-64 NTHRLRVG
+64 
-72 ADGGRRLARGNDL
+72 
-85 LHAASLA
+85 
-92 GTHGM
+92 
-97 TNGGISSIL
+97 
-106 NSDMVSWILKKI
+106 MVSWILKKI
-118 LGSKNQRELKRLMP
+118 LGSKNQREIKRLQP
-132 IVRRINEFDEQLK
+132 LVRSINAFDEEFK
-145 SLSDDALRA
+145 ALSDEDLRA
-154 KTAVWKEELAKIP
+154 KTAAWNAELSTIEDP
-167 DLEDQWRKL
+167 DALAQRL

-181 EAFAVVRNAARRLKD
+181 EAFAVVKNAARRLSE
-196 RQGSFTVCDQ
+196 RVETFSVCDQ
-206 PMTWDMVHFDV
+206 PMTWAMVHFDV
-217 QLLGGIILHR
+217 QLIGGIILHR

-246 LYLNALTGRG
+246 LYLNALAGRG
-256 AHLVTVN
+256 THLVTVN

-275 QLYDFLGLT
+275 VLYKFLGLT
-284 VGCIQHDQEPDVR
+284 TGIIQHDQPPDLR
-297 REQYGMD
+297 REQYTCD

-331 QRGYHYAI
+331 QRGYHFAI

-361 TISTHQYDKWKP
+361 TVSTHQYDRLKP
-373 LIEQLVR
+373 LVDQLVR

-390 SEAIEKFEQG
+390 SEAKETFDKNET
-400 DVEKGGLLMFRVKLG
+400 EEGGRLMFKVKLG
-415 QPRNKQLLRLMEDP
+415 QPRNKQLLRMMEDP
-429 EKRRAIDK
+429 EKRKAIDK
-437 AELSFYQDTRKEE
+437 AELSFYTDTRKEE

-456 ELFFTIDEKSNE
+456 ELFFTIDEKSHE
-468 ADLSEQGRNFLN
+468 ADLSEQGRAFLN
-480 PDDPNAFVLPDLIN
+480 PDDPDSFVLPDLIS
-494 EFTEIDLNPDLSDE
+494 EFTDIDLNRTLSDQ
-508 EKERAK
+508 ERDKLK
-514 TERQQI
+514 TERQQH
-520 CDAQAE
+520 CDTQAE
-526 RIHNISQL
+526 QIHNISQL
-534 LRAYCLFEKDVQYV
+534 LRAYCLFEKDVAYV
-548 IEENKVVIVDEFTG
+548 VEENKVVIVDEYTG

-602 RLYQKL
+602 RLYHKL
-608 AGMTGTAETEAAEFH
+608 AGMTGTAETEANEFH

-628 DVNVIPTNRPV
+628 DVAVIPTNRPV
-639 ARKDYNDRIYKTR
+639 LRGDANDRIYKTR

-657 SVINEIRE
+657 AVINEIRE
-665 CHNKQQPVLVGTVS
+665 RHAASQPVLVGTVS
-679 VEASELLGR
+679 VEASELLSR

-703 FHMQEA
+703 YHRQEA
-709 EIVARA
+709 EIVQRA

-735 LGERVPESG
+735 LGQGIPEVG
-744 GLMVIGTERHEARRI
+744 GLYVIGTERHESRRI

-770 GDPGSSRFYVSFEDD
+770 GDPGATRFYVSFEDD

-828 QRNYLIRKRTLDF
+828 QRNYLARKRTLDF

-846 NQREVVYTYRNETID
+846 NQREVVYTYRNEVID
-861 SEEPRVLIYEVIDE
+861 SEEPRKLVYEVITE

-881 KEYLDVDE
+881 REYLGTGASGDE
-889 PNYAGLIHWVNTTFP
+889 PNHSGLLHWVNTTFP
-904 LGLTKEKAQ
+904 LGLTKEKSE
-913 FETRTVEDNARFLI
+913 FETRTPDENAQFLVA
-927 EKIKN
+927 KITE
-932 AYERKSSHEET
+932 AYERKSSHEEPS
-943 TAVKSLERYIILNA
+943 AVKNLERYIILNA

-1010 NNLFRSTS
+1010 HNLFRSTS
-1018 NLQAFENFLATLP
+1018 NLQAFETFLSTLP
-1031 QFLLREHAPTA
+1031 QFLMREQTPTA
-1042 PTADA
+1042 PTANGPVPGRRPERIAREGNGSSDA
-1047 LARGRQLQPV
+1047 DGNGSEVKLELTPV
-1057 GATAAVGGEGDGA
+1057 RR
-1070 GEMTLDL
+1070 EM
-1077 PIRRSIPKVGRNEP
+1077 PKVGRNDP
-1091 CPCGSGKKY
+1091 CPCGKGKKF
-1100 KNCCGRVA
+1100 KNCCGRTA

>member
-1 LKIAQIGEE
+1 
-10 DGCLNYIIERY
+10 
-21 SLGFQNGCNV
+21 
-31 IEHAPGLGGGVA
+31 
-43 GDNLTGFWIERD
+43 
-55 LTRAIDCRS
+55 
-64 NTHRLRVG
+64 
-72 ADGGRRLARGNDL
+72 
-85 LHAASLA
+85 
-92 GTHGM
+92 
-97 TNGGISSIL
+97 
-106 NSDMVSWILKKI
+106 MVSWILKKI
-118 LGSKNQRELKRLMP
+118 LGSKNQREIKRLHP
-132 IVRRINEFDEQLK
+132 VVRTINAFDEQYK
-145 SLSDDALRA
+145 ALSDDELRS
-154 KTAVWKEELAKIP
+154 KTAAWKTEVSTIEDPEALA
-167 DLEDQWRKL
+167 RRL

-181 EAFAVVRNAARRLKD
+181 EAFAVVKNAARRLTE
-196 RQGSFTVCDQ
+196 RQVTFQVCEQ
-206 PMTWDMVHFDV
+206 PMTWNMVHFDV
-217 QLLGGIILHR
+217 QLIGGIILHR

-246 LYLNALTGRG
+246 LYLNALAGRG

-275 QLYDFLGLT
+275 QLYSFLGLSC
-284 VGCIQHDQEPDVR
+284 GCIQHDQPPDLR
-297 REQYGMD
+297 REQYAMD

-361 TISTHQYDKWKP
+361 TVSTHQYDRLKP
-373 LIEQLVR
+373 LVDQLVR

-390 SEAIEKFEQG
+390 SEAKEAFDKNET
-400 DVEKGGLLMFRVKLG
+400 EEGGRLMFKVKLG
-415 QPRNKQLLRLMEDP
+415 QPRNKQLLRMMEDP
-429 EKRRAIDK
+429 DKRKAIDK

-456 ELFFTIDEKSNE
+456 ELFFTMDEKSHE
-468 ADLSEQGRNFLN
+468 ADLSEQGRAFLN
-480 PDDPNAFVLPDLIN
+480 PDDPDSFVLPDLIS
-494 EFTEIDLNPDLSDE
+494 EFTDIDLNRLLSDE
-508 EKERAK
+508 EKDRMK
-514 TERQQI
+514 IERQEH
-520 CDAQAE
+520 CDKQAE
-526 RIHNISQL
+526 QIHNISQL
-534 LRAYCLFEKDVQYV
+534 LRAYCLFEKDVAYV
-548 IEENKVVIVDEFTG
+548 VEENKVVIVDEYTG

-602 RLYQKL
+602 RLYHKL
-608 AGMTGTAETEAAEFH
+608 AGMTGTAETEANEFH

-628 DVNVIPTNRPV
+628 DVAVIPTNRPV
-639 ARKDYNDRIYKTR
+639 ARSDANDRIYKTR

-657 SVINEIRE
+657 AVINEIRE
-665 CHNKQQPVLVGTVS
+665 RHAASQPILVGTVS
-679 VEASELLGR
+679 VEASELLSR

-703 FHMQEA
+703 YHRQEA
-709 EIVARA
+709 EIVSRA
-715 GQPGTVTIS
+715 GQAGTVTIS

-735 LGERVPESG
+735 LGPGVPDKG
-744 GLMVIGTERHEARRI
+744 GLYVIGTERHESRRI

-770 GDPGSSRFYVSFEDD
+770 GDPGATRFYVSFEDD

-828 QRNYLIRKRTLDF
+828 QRNYLARKRTLDF

-846 NQREVVYTYRNETID
+846 NQREVVYTYRNEVID
-861 SEEPRVLIYEVIDE
+861 TEDPHKLVYEVIDE

-881 KEYLDVDE
+881 TEYLGTGVSGDE
-889 PNYAGLIHWVNTTFP
+889 PNHSGLLNWVNTTFP

-913 FETRTVEDNARFLI
+913 FETRSPQENAEFLI
-927 EKIKN
+927 GKIKE
-932 AYERKSSHEET
+932 AYERKSSHEEPV
-943 TAVKSLERYIILNA
+943 AVKSLERYIILNA

-987 IEYKTEAYDMFVE
+987 IEYKTEAYEMFVD

-1010 NNLFRSTS
+1010 HNLFRSTS
-1018 NLQAFENFLATLP
+1018 NLQAFETFLSTLP
-1031 QFLLREHAPTA
+1031 QFLMRE
-1042 PTADA
+1042 
-1047 LARGRQLQPV
+1047 Q
-1057 GATAAVGGEGDGA
+1057 GATASAANGPLPGRRPERIASAISGNGDAEGEVKLELA
-1070 GEMTLDL
+1070 PVRREM
-1077 PIRRSIPKVGRNEP
+1077 PKVGRNEP